1 MAGRVSRSASSAQRG
16 SRSRRSRELVRRPS
30 GVGLAASRPAPNP
43 KRELASMHRSS
54 SERQRSVS
62 GETRHDGSG
71 SGATPPRSRR
81 DAGRGDRACRLS
93 SGLRCTTLKY
103 ELPQVRLRSH
113 RPPHPAR
120 LLPRCSRGA
129 RRGGGRCGR
138 QRRDRREL
146 RPRCREPPHSTS
158 RRNGREGRDGERGA
172 GRPYRQ
178 RTTWA
183 PPAGQPLRI
192 DGRCRSR
199 RRGGRRPRGDRPRV
213 DGRRPVTTHAAAAA
227 PARRPR
233 CGMGG

>member
-16 SRSRRSRELVRRPS
+16 SRSRRSSWFVDRLGWACSLSRSPPTRS
-30 GVGLAASRPAPNP
+30 GSSLQCIARQASARDRYPA
-43 KRELASMHRSS
+43 EA
-54 SERQRSVS
+54 
-62 GETRHDGSG
+62 RHDGSG
-71 SGATPPRSRR
+71 SGATRPQCGRR
-81 DAGRGDRACRLS
+81 DAGRGNRAWWLS
-93 SGLRCTTLKY
+93 SGLRCTRLMH

-192 DGRCRSR
+192 DGRCHSR